1 MSDKDI
7 VEQDPD
13 NENEGAQNPLAP
25 READDPFAQ
34 QDMPLALLEF
44 HSPTASLVN
53 MPPSPVALYVMWIVG
68 GMFIMCF
75 LAAALFPMNKIVS
88 TPGRLVSVER
98 TIIVQPLEMS
108 IVRSIDVNMG
118 DVVQK
123 GQILAHLDPTLTTAE
138 IDDKRAQRDA
148 YKAAVGRLKAE
159 AEGKDYVADVKNPYS
174 LNEAAAFLKRRLEFA
189 AKTEQYEQEIASLQ
203 SQIQGY
209 VASAAMYRGRAN
221 IGGQIL
227 EMRQKL
233 QKEAVGS
240 RLMTLGAQGELIDA
254 ERSQIEAQQNANAAK
269 SKLAATQQELSA
281 YKENWLADVY
291 AKLSEAQHHYDEAEG
306 DFTKAKL
313 RNELILLRAPEDG
326 VVLNVAKVSV
336 GAVVQS
342 AQVLVSLVPTG
353 AALEMEAVLRGQDAG
368 FVKLGD
374 HALLKFSTFPYNQ
387 YGGADATVRV
397 ISADT
402 FTNEE
407 SPQDGG
413 GGGGHSQ
420 SPQAMANGFYRVRL
434 RIDRY
439 TLHGVPSFFHPIPGM
454 PVMANIQVGKRTLM
468 QYFFNRLT
476 AATSAGLREPS

>member
-7 VEQDPD
+7 VEQEPEK
-13 NENEGAQNPLAP
+13 ENDGPVNPIAP

-53 MPPSPVALYVMWIVG
+53 MPPSPAALYIMWVVG
-68 GMFIMCF
+68 GLFIMCF
-75 LAAALFPMNKIVS
+75 LAAALFPMNKIVT

-98 TIIVQPLEMS
+98 TIIVQPLETS
-108 IVRSIDVNMG
+108 IVRSVDVNMG

-123 GQILAHLDPTLTTAE
+123 GQILAHLDPTITTAD
-138 IDDKRAQRDA
+138 IGDKRAQRDA
-148 YKAAVGRLKAE
+148 YQATVNRLKAE
-159 AEGKDYVADVKNPYS
+159 AEGKEYTADIKNPYS
-174 LNEAAAFLKRRLEFA
+174 VNEAAAFLKRRLEFA

-254 ERSQIEAQQNANAAK
+254 ERAQIEAQQNANAARA
-269 SKLAATQQELSA
+269 KLAATQQELAA

-291 AKLSEAQHHYDEAEG
+291 AKLSEAQHRYDEAEAE
-306 DFTKAKL
+306 FTKSKL
-313 RNELILLRAPEDG
+313 RSELILLRAPEDG
-326 VVLNVAKVSV
+326 VVLNVAKLSV
-336 GAVVQS
+336 GAVVQG

-402 FTNEE
+402 FSSEDA
-407 SPQDGG
+407 PQDVAGAAG
-413 GGGGHSQ
+413 RGQ
-420 SPQAMANGFYRVRL
+420 SPQSMANGFYRVRL

-454 PVMANIQVGKRTLM
+454 PVTANIQVGKRTML

-476 AATSAGLREPS
+476 AATSSGLREPS